1 MQTVMTGEVKKTKE
15 DRIREFIKGVA
26 TIEAAMEPY
35 KDQRKDLRKNY
46 IDNNWLT
53 KEEMKSLMK
62 AYRLRKDD
70 SDIEQLLQMYK
81 TIES

>member
-15 DRIREFIKGVA
+15 ERIREFIKGVA

-46 IDNNWLT
+46 IDNGWLS

>member
-15 DRIREFIKGVA
+15 ERIREFIKGVA
-26 TIEAAMEPY
+26 TIEEAMEPY

-46 IDNNWLT
+46 IDNGWLS

>member
-15 DRIREFIKGVA
+15 ERIREFIKGVA

-46 IDNNWLT
+46 IDNGWLS
-53 KEEMKSLMK
+53 KEEMKSVMK
-62 AYRLRKDD
+62 AYRLKKDD
-70 SDIEQLLQMYK
+70 TDFDQLEHVYD
-81 TIES
+81 TITK

>member
-15 DRIREFIKGVA
+15 ERIREFIKGVA

-46 IDNNWLT
+46 IDNGWLT